1 MADHDSSATGDQTNY
16 DSTNFGQIIAG
27 VALIAVVLFG
37 FYACGSQGGHKDG
50 GVQESTALT
59 LCKKT
64 AQQKAPYGFKSSTS
78 DTTISK
84 NGGKVT
90 VTFENAQVGT
100 ALGATKTQTV
110 QCDVTGTDANP
121 TVDSFGAID

>member
-1 MADHDSSATGDQTNY
+1 MAEHDNPTGDQTNY
-16 DSTNFGQIIAG
+16 DTPNYGTIIAG
-27 VALIAVVLFG
+27 IILIVIVLFG

-50 GVQESTALT
+50 SVQESTALT

-78 DTTISK
+78 GTTISK
-84 NGGKVT
+84 SNGKVV

-100 ALGATKTQTV
+100 ALGATRMQTV
-110 QCDVTGTDANP
+110 QCDVTGTDESP

>member
-1 MADHDSSATGDQTNY
+1 MAEHDNPTGDQTNY
-16 DSTNFGQIIAG
+16 DTPNYGTIIAG
-27 VALIAVVLFG
+27 IILIAIVLFG

-50 GVQESTALT
+50 SVQESTALT

-84 NGGKVT
+84 SNGKVV

-100 ALGATKTQTV
+100 ALGATRMQTV
-110 QCDVTGTDANP
+110 QCDVTGTDESP